1 MKLKYLFFAALASLG
16 FTACSDF
23 LDVDSVSKYDSEGV
37 FGEKTEINR
46 ALNGVYAKL
55 MSGDFYGDAYFTKFV
70 FNSDVEFTTNTSD
83 VATNNSFRRFDGN
96 STASDVEKFWNAA
109 YSGVEYANNFVYYL
123 ERSPLYSTEDAEI
136 MQMMGEAKVIRAMFF
151 HDLVTYF
158 GDIPFTFEPASVV
171 ENYVM
176 PIVSRDEV
184 YKTLIE
190 DLKSIAP
197 YMKFAANLSNG
208 VERAS
213 KEFCWSMIARMAMH
227 AGGYS
232 LRPDTDNPA
241 NFGKMERPANYKEL
255 YKTALAY
262 CDSVIS
268 SATHTLS
275 LPYYRVFVNECNYVV
290 NSNDDPIFE
299 IPFAKE
305 TSGNVGYVHGPKSEL
320 YEGSTSGDN
329 IWGEAKSS
337 AALSAFYRFMF
348 DPEDARRDYLNGLW
362 GYLYNGEPTISVSY
376 TVYNNKWSKLWS
388 TSGNPESAGNTGIN
402 FPYMRYTDVLLMY
415 AEAAN
420 ELNDGPTDAAKAA
433 LRQVRQRAFTNPEKI
448 DSYIESMSGSK
459 DDFLKA
465 VLDERKFEFAGENM
479 RWKDLVRNNLLAE
492 NTYYNFLR
500 YLVCGE
506 NGAGQSAYQ
515 EMVEEY
521 DGMPEYLDKLP
532 STVYYM
538 IGANPQ
544 TPSVFPNTSLRI
556 IDIYNPYDDVVVS
569 TVPDEYRALTVQYPY
584 AWASDAGVVNAQCL
598 YSFYGYIYCDQIS
611 GLVYLNTN
619 GKYSTHA
626 PSANAS
632 LPPVRYI
639 LPYPNAAIQRSALF
653 FLYKYFPVFFY
664 ASLCNK
670 HFLHFVLLIYPYYMY
685 L

>member
-329 IWGEAKSS
+329 IWGKAKSS

-639 LPYPNAAIQRSALF
+639 LPYPNAAIQRSAGA
-653 FLYKYFPVFFY
+653 YK
-664 ASLCNK
+664 N
-670 HFLHFVLLIYPYYMY
+670 YYGY
-685 L
+685 TK

>member
-176 PIVSRDEV
+176 PIVGRDEV

-241 NFGKMERPANYKEL
+241 NFGKMERPANYKDL

-420 ELNDGPTDAAKAA
+420 ELNDGPTDTAKAA

-639 LPYPNAAIQRSALF
+639 LPYPNAAIQRSAGA
-653 FLYKYFPVFFY
+653 YK
-664 ASLCNK
+664 N
-670 HFLHFVLLIYPYYMY
+670 YYGY
-685 L
+685 TK

>member
-23 LDVDSVSKYDSEGV
+23 LDVDSVSKYDSEGG

-241 NFGKMERPANYKEL
+241 NFGKMERPANYKDL

-626 PSANAS
+626 PNANAS

-639 LPYPNAAIQRSALF
+639 LPYPNAAIQRSAGA
-653 FLYKYFPVFFY
+653 YK
-664 ASLCNK
+664 N
-670 HFLHFVLLIYPYYMY
+670 YYGY
-685 L
+685 TK

>member
-241 NFGKMERPANYKEL
+241 NFGKMERPANYKDL

-626 PSANAS
+626 PNANAS

-639 LPYPNAAIQRSALF
+639 LPYPNTAIQRSAGA
-653 FLYKYFPVFFY
+653 YK
-664 ASLCNK
+664 N
-670 HFLHFVLLIYPYYMY
+670 YYGY
-685 L
+685 TK

>member
-1 MKLKYLFFAALASLG
+1 MKLKYLCFAALASLG

-241 NFGKMERPANYKEL
+241 NFGKMERPANYKDL

-639 LPYPNAAIQRSALF
+639 LPYPNAAIQRSAGA
-653 FLYKYFPVFFY
+653 YK
-664 ASLCNK
+664 N
-670 HFLHFVLLIYPYYMY
+670 YYGY
-685 L
+685 TK

>member
-70 FNSDVEFTTNTSD
+70 FNSDVEFTTND

-241 NFGKMERPANYKEL
+241 NFGKMERPANYKDL

-626 PSANAS
+626 PNANAS

-639 LPYPNAAIQRSALF
+639 LPYPNAAIQRSAGA
-653 FLYKYFPVFFY
+653 YK
-664 ASLCNK
+664 N
-670 HFLHFVLLIYPYYMY
+670 YYGY
-685 L
+685 TK

>member
-232 LRPDTDNPA
+232 LHPDTDNPA
-241 NFGKMERPANYKEL
+241 NFGKMERPANYKDL

-639 LPYPNAAIQRSALF
+639 LPYPNAAIQRSAGA
-653 FLYKYFPVFFY
+653 YK
-664 ASLCNK
+664 N
-670 HFLHFVLLIYPYYMY
+670 YYGY
-685 L
+685 TK

>member
-241 NFGKMERPANYKEL
+241 NFGKMERPANYKDL

-415 AEAAN
+415 AEACN
-420 ELNDGPTDAAKAA
+420 ELGEDGTARTY
-433 LRQVRQRAFTNPEKI
+433 LNE
-448 DSYIESMSGSK
+448 
-459 DDFLKA
+459 
-465 VLDERKFEFAGENM
+465 
-479 RWKDLVRNNLLAE
+479 VRN
-492 NTYYNFLR
+492 R
-500 YLVCGE
+500 V
-506 NGAGQSAYQ
+506 
-515 EMVEEY
+515 
-521 DGMPEYLDKLP
+521 KLP
-532 STVYYM
+532 AVTSSGNELRKAIRLERRLELAWEQNRIYDIRRWTDDNGKKM
-538 IGANPQ
+538 ICNLMGANGTFVKYNTDPATRDIYEWENQ
-544 TPSVFPNTSLRI
+544 GEASDKGISFNENRDMVFPIPLYEITMSNGSITQ
-556 IDIYNPYDDVVVS
+556 NPG
-569 TVPDEYRALTVQYPY
+569 
-584 AWASDAGVVNAQCL
+584 WN
-598 YSFYGYIYCDQIS
+598 
-611 GLVYLNTN
+611 
-619 GKYSTHA
+619 
-626 PSANAS
+626 
-632 LPPVRYI
+632 
-639 LPYPNAAIQRSALF
+639 
-653 FLYKYFPVFFY
+653 
-664 ASLCNK
+664 
-670 HFLHFVLLIYPYYMY
+670 
-685 L
+685 

>member
-465 VLDERKFEFAGENM
+465 VLDDRKFEFAGENM

-639 LPYPNAAIQRSALF
+639 LPYPNAAIQRSAGA
-653 FLYKYFPVFFY
+653 YK
-664 ASLCNK
+664 N
-670 HFLHFVLLIYPYYMY
+670 YYGY
-685 L
+685 TK

>member
-158 GDIPFTFEPASVV
+158 GDIPFTFEPASVI

-241 NFGKMERPANYKEL
+241 NFGKMERPANYKDL

-626 PSANAS
+626 PNANAS

-639 LPYPNAAIQRSALF
+639 LPYPNAAIQRSAGA
-653 FLYKYFPVFFY
+653 YK
-664 ASLCNK
+664 N
-670 HFLHFVLLIYPYYMY
+670 YYGY
-685 L
+685 TK

>member
-1 MKLKYLFFAALASLG
+1 MASLG

-241 NFGKMERPANYKEL
+241 NFGKMERPANYKDL

-626 PSANAS
+626 PNANAS

-639 LPYPNAAIQRSALF
+639 LPYPNAAIQRSAGA
-653 FLYKYFPVFFY
+653 YK
-664 ASLCNK
+664 N
-670 HFLHFVLLIYPYYMY
+670 YYGY
-685 L
+685 TK

>member
-96 STASDVEKFWNAA
+96 STANDVEKFWNAA

-241 NFGKMERPANYKEL
+241 NFGKMERPANYKDL

-275 LPYYRVFVNECNYVV
+275 LPYYRVFVNECNYMV

-459 DDFLKA
+459 EDFLKA

-639 LPYPNAAIQRSALF
+639 LPYPNAAIQRSAGA
-653 FLYKYFPVFFY
+653 YK
-664 ASLCNK
+664 N
-670 HFLHFVLLIYPYYMY
+670 YYGY
-685 L
+685 TK

>member
-158 GDIPFTFEPASVV
+158 GDIPFTFEPSSVV

-241 NFGKMERPANYKEL
+241 NFGKMERPANYKDL

-459 DDFLKA
+459 EDFLKA

-639 LPYPNAAIQRSALF
+639 LPYPNAAIQRSAGA
-653 FLYKYFPVFFY
+653 YK
-664 ASLCNK
+664 N
-670 HFLHFVLLIYPYYMY
+670 YYGY
-685 L
+685 TK

>member
-619 GKYSTHA
+619 GKYSTHP

-639 LPYPNAAIQRSALF
+639 LPYPNAAIQRSAGA
-653 FLYKYFPVFFY
+653 YK
-664 ASLCNK
+664 N
-670 HFLHFVLLIYPYYMY
+670 YYGY
-685 L
+685 TK

>member
-55 MSGDFYGDAYFTKFV
+55 MSGDFYGDAYFTKFG

-241 NFGKMERPANYKEL
+241 NFGKMERPANYKDL

-626 PSANAS
+626 PNANAS

-639 LPYPNAAIQRSALF
+639 LPYPNAAIQRSAGA
-653 FLYKYFPVFFY
+653 YK
-664 ASLCNK
+664 N
-670 HFLHFVLLIYPYYMY
+670 YYGY
-685 L
+685 TK

>member
-626 PSANAS
+626 PNANAG

-639 LPYPNAAIQRSALF
+639 LPYPNAAIQRSAGA
-653 FLYKYFPVFFY
+653 YK
-664 ASLCNK
+664 N
-670 HFLHFVLLIYPYYMY
+670 YYGY
-685 L
+685 TK

>member
-190 DLKSIAP
+190 DLKRIAP

-241 NFGKMERPANYKEL
+241 NFGKMERPANYKDL

-626 PSANAS
+626 PNANAS

-639 LPYPNAAIQRSALF
+639 LPYPNAAIQRSAGA
-653 FLYKYFPVFFY
+653 YK
-664 ASLCNK
+664 N
-670 HFLHFVLLIYPYYMY
+670 YYGY
-685 L
+685 TK

>member
-1 MKLKYLFFAALASLG
+1 MKDSYL
-16 FTACSDF
+16 
-23 LDVDSVSKYDSEGV
+23 
-37 FGEKTEINR
+37 
-46 ALNGVYAKL
+46 
-55 MSGDFYGDAYFTKFV
+55 
-70 FNSDVEFTTNTSD
+70 
-83 VATNNSFRRFDGN
+83 
-96 STASDVEKFWNAA
+96 
-109 YSGVEYANNFVYYL
+109 
-123 ERSPLYSTEDAEI
+123 
-136 MQMMGEAKVIRAMFF
+136 
-151 HDLVTYF
+151 
-158 GDIPFTFEPASVV
+158 V

-241 NFGKMERPANYKEL
+241 NFGKMERPANYKDL

-626 PSANAS
+626 PNANAS

-639 LPYPNAAIQRSALF
+639 LPYPNAAIQRSAGA
-653 FLYKYFPVFFY
+653 YK
-664 ASLCNK
+664 N
-670 HFLHFVLLIYPYYMY
+670 YYGY
-685 L
+685 TK

>member
-23 LDVDSVSKYDSEGV
+23 LDVDSVLKYDSEGV

-639 LPYPNAAIQRSALF
+639 LPYPNAAIQRSAGA
-653 FLYKYFPVFFY
+653 YK
-664 ASLCNK
+664 N
-670 HFLHFVLLIYPYYMY
+670 YYGY
-685 L
+685 TK

>member
-448 DSYIESMSGSK
+448 DSYIESMSGSR

-639 LPYPNAAIQRSALF
+639 LPYPNAAIQRSAGA
-653 FLYKYFPVFFY
+653 YK
-664 ASLCNK
+664 N
-670 HFLHFVLLIYPYYMY
+670 YYGY
-685 L
+685 TK

>member
-241 NFGKMERPANYKEL
+241 NFGKMERPANYKDL

-305 TSGNVGYVHGPKSEL
+305 TSGNVGYVHGLKSEL

-626 PSANAS
+626 PNANAS

-639 LPYPNAAIQRSALF
+639 LPYPNAAIQRSAGA
-653 FLYKYFPVFFY
+653 YK
-664 ASLCNK
+664 N
-670 HFLHFVLLIYPYYMY
+670 YYGY
-685 L
+685 TK

>member
-213 KEFCWSMIARMAMH
+213 KEFCWSMIARMVMH

-639 LPYPNAAIQRSALF
+639 LPYPNAAIQRSAGA
-653 FLYKYFPVFFY
+653 YK
-664 ASLCNK
+664 N
-670 HFLHFVLLIYPYYMY
+670 YYGY
-685 L
+685 TK

>member
-1 MKLKYLFFAALASLG
+1 MLVAIISM
-16 FTACSDF
+16 AC
-23 LDVDSVSKYDSEGV
+23 
-37 FGEKTEINR
+37 
-46 ALNGVYAKL
+46 
-55 MSGDFYGDAYFTKFV
+55 GD
-70 FNSDVEFTTNTSD
+70 
-83 VATNNSFRRFDGN
+83 
-96 STASDVEKFWNAA
+96 
-109 YSGVEYANNFVYYL
+109 
-123 ERSPLYSTEDAEI
+123 
-136 MQMMGEAKVIRAMFF
+136 
-151 HDLVTYF
+151 
-158 GDIPFTFEPASVV
+158 
-171 ENYVM
+171 
-176 PIVSRDEV
+176 
-184 YKTLIE
+184 
-190 DLKSIAP
+190 
-197 YMKFAANLSNG
+197 
-208 VERAS
+208 
-213 KEFCWSMIARMAMH
+213 
-227 AGGYS
+227 
-232 LRPDTDNPA
+232 
-241 NFGKMERPANYKEL
+241 
-255 YKTALAY
+255 
-262 CDSVIS
+262 
-268 SATHTLS
+268 
-275 LPYYRVFVNECNYVV
+275 
-290 NSNDDPIFE
+290 
-299 IPFAKE
+299 
-305 TSGNVGYVHGPKSEL
+305 
-320 YEGSTSGDN
+320 
-329 IWGEAKSS
+329 
-337 AALSAFYRFMF
+337 
-348 DPEDARRDYLNGLW
+348 
-362 GYLYNGEPTISVSY
+362 LYNGEPTISVSY

-626 PSANAS
+626 PNANAS

-639 LPYPNAAIQRSALF
+639 LPYPNAAIQRSAGA
-653 FLYKYFPVFFY
+653 YK
-664 ASLCNK
+664 N
-670 HFLHFVLLIYPYYMY
+670 YYGY
-685 L
+685 TK

>member
-96 STASDVEKFWNAA
+96 STASDVEKFWNAGYA
-109 YSGVEYANNFVYYL
+109 GAEYANNFIYNL
-123 ERSPLYSTEDAEI
+123 ERSPLYNTADEEI

-241 NFGKMERPANYKEL
+241 NFGKMERPANYKDL

-459 DDFLKA
+459 EDFLKA

-626 PSANAS
+626 PSVNAS

-639 LPYPNAAIQRSALF
+639 LPYPNEAIQRSAGA
-653 FLYKYFPVFFY
+653 YK
-664 ASLCNK
+664 N
-670 HFLHFVLLIYPYYMY
+670 YYGY
-685 L
+685 TK

>member
-626 PSANAS
+626 RVPNAS
-632 LPPVRYI
+632 LPPV
-639 LPYPNAAIQRSALF
+639 Q
-653 FLYKYFPVFFY
+653 
-664 ASLCNK
+664 
-670 HFLHFVLLIYPYYMY
+670 
-685 L
+685 

>member
-362 GYLYNGEPTISVSY
+362 GYLYNGEPTISISY

-626 PSANAS
+626 PNANAS

-639 LPYPNAAIQRSALF
+639 LPYPNAAIQRSAGA
-653 FLYKYFPVFFY
+653 YK
-664 ASLCNK
+664 N
-670 HFLHFVLLIYPYYMY
+670 YYGY
-685 L
+685 TKE

>member
-448 DSYIESMSGSK
+448 DSYIESMSGAK

-639 LPYPNAAIQRSALF
+639 LPYPNAAIQRSAGA
-653 FLYKYFPVFFY
+653 YK
-664 ASLCNK
+664 N
-670 HFLHFVLLIYPYYMY
+670 YYGY
-685 L
+685 TK

>member
-521 DGMPEYLDKLP
+521 DGMPKYLDKLP

-639 LPYPNAAIQRSALF
+639 LPYPNAAIQRSAGA
-653 FLYKYFPVFFY
+653 YK
-664 ASLCNK
+664 N
-670 HFLHFVLLIYPYYMY
+670 YYGY
-685 L
+685 TK

>member
-241 NFGKMERPANYKEL
+241 NFGKMERPANYKDL

-320 YEGSTSGDN
+320 NEGSTSGDN

-639 LPYPNAAIQRSALF
+639 LPYPNAAIQRSAGA
-653 FLYKYFPVFFY
+653 YK
-664 ASLCNK
+664 N
-670 HFLHFVLLIYPYYMY
+670 YYGY
-685 L
+685 TK

>member
-241 NFGKMERPANYKEL
+241 NFGKMERPANYKDL

-459 DDFLKA
+459 DDFLEA

-626 PSANAS
+626 PNANAS

-639 LPYPNAAIQRSALF
+639 LPYPNAAIQRSAGA
-653 FLYKYFPVFFY
+653 YK
-664 ASLCNK
+664 N
-670 HFLHFVLLIYPYYMY
+670 YYGY
-685 L
+685 TK

>member
-37 FGEKTEINR
+37 FSEKTEINR

-362 GYLYNGEPTISVSY
+362 GYLYNGEPTISISY

-626 PSANAS
+626 PNANAS

-639 LPYPNAAIQRSALF
+639 LPYPNAAIQRSAGA
-653 FLYKYFPVFFY
+653 YK
-664 ASLCNK
+664 N
-670 HFLHFVLLIYPYYMY
+670 YYGY
-685 L
+685 TK

>member
-241 NFGKMERPANYKEL
+241 NFGKMERPANYKDL

-320 YEGSTSGDN
+320 YEGFTSGDN

-626 PSANAS
+626 PNANAS

-639 LPYPNAAIQRSALF
+639 LPYPNAAIQRSAGA
-653 FLYKYFPVFFY
+653 YK
-664 ASLCNK
+664 N
-670 HFLHFVLLIYPYYMY
+670 YYGY
-685 L
+685 TK

>member
-584 AWASDAGVVNAQCL
+584 AWASDAGVVNA
-598 YSFYGYIYCDQIS
+598 
-611 GLVYLNTN
+611 
-619 GKYSTHA
+619 
-626 PSANAS
+626 
-632 LPPVRYI
+632 
-639 LPYPNAAIQRSALF
+639 
-653 FLYKYFPVFFY
+653 
-664 ASLCNK
+664 
-670 HFLHFVLLIYPYYMY
+670 
-685 L
+685 

>member
-420 ELNDGPTDAAKAA
+420 KLNDGPTDAAKAA

-639 LPYPNAAIQRSALF
+639 LPYPNAAIQRSAGA
-653 FLYKYFPVFFY
+653 YK
-664 ASLCNK
+664 N
-670 HFLHFVLLIYPYYMY
+670 YYGY
-685 L
+685 TK

>member
-197 YMKFAANLSNG
+197 YMKFAANLSNV

-241 NFGKMERPANYKEL
+241 NFGKMERPANYKDL

-639 LPYPNAAIQRSALF
+639 LPYPNAAIQRSAGA
-653 FLYKYFPVFFY
+653 YK
-664 ASLCNK
+664 N
-670 HFLHFVLLIYPYYMY
+670 YYGY
-685 L
+685 TK

>member
-241 NFGKMERPANYKEL
+241 NFGKMERPANYKDL

-305 TSGNVGYVHGPKSEL
+305 TSGNVGYVHGPKSKL

-626 PSANAS
+626 PNANAS

-639 LPYPNAAIQRSALF
+639 LPYPNAAIQRSAGA
-653 FLYKYFPVFFY
+653 YK
-664 ASLCNK
+664 N
-670 HFLHFVLLIYPYYMY
+670 YYGY
-685 L
+685 TK

>member
-96 STASDVEKFWNAA
+96 STANDVEKFWNAA

-241 NFGKMERPANYKEL
+241 NFGKMERPANYKDL

-337 AALSAFYRFMF
+337 DALSAFYRFMF

-459 DDFLKA
+459 EDFLKA

-639 LPYPNAAIQRSALF
+639 LPYPNAAIQRSAGA
-653 FLYKYFPVFFY
+653 YK
-664 ASLCNK
+664 N
-670 HFLHFVLLIYPYYMY
+670 YYGY
-685 L
+685 TK

>member
-626 PSANAS
+626 PNANAS

-639 LPYPNAAIQRSALF
+639 LPYPNAAIQRSAGA
-653 FLYKYFPVFFY
+653 YK
-664 ASLCNK
+664 N
-670 HFLHFVLLIYPYYMY
+670 YYGY
-685 L
+685 TK

>member
-1 MKLKYLFFAALASLG
+1 MKIKYLFFAALASLG

-639 LPYPNAAIQRSALF
+639 LPYPNAAIQRSAGA
-653 FLYKYFPVFFY
+653 YK
-664 ASLCNK
+664 N
-670 HFLHFVLLIYPYYMY
+670 YYGY
-685 L
+685 TK